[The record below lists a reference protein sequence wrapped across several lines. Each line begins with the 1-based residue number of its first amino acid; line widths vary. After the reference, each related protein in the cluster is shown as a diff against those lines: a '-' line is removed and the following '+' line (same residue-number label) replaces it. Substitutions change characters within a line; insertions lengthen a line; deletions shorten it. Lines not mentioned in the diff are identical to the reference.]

1 MENLLKGFT
10 TLVKQSE
17 EMSIIL
23 NNLDEVFQEGGM
35 TNLPGSTLTEILA
48 LRKIIDSMGMGMVP
62 PKDLER
68 FESKCQKIEIDGPA
82 GKIPLRIIVPENE
95 IRGGMLHIHGG
106 GWFCGTPEM
115 NAPQLLSWANDIGL
129 AISSVDYRLAPENPY
144 PAAPDDCEAVAS
156 GGSNMQKKTMGLIKS
171 LWVENLPVPIWQQS
185 PPFAC
190 VKGMAIN
197 LPVPNSPMAC
207 TILRTGCP
215 AVRLWMEKI

>member
-129 AISSVDYRLAPENPY
+129 AISSVDYRLAPETHTRQRLTTVRPS
-144 PAAPDDCEAVAS
+144 PLVDRIC
-156 GGSNMQKKTMGLIKS
+156 KKTMGLIKS

>member
-156 GGSNMQKKTMGLIKS
+156 GGSNMQKNYGIDKIIVGGESAGAHLAAVTTIRLRQRHGYKFAGSKLTYGLYDFTN
-171 LWVENLPVPIWQQS
+171 WLPSREIVD
-185 PPFAC
+185 
-190 VKGMAIN
+190 G
-197 LPVPNSPMAC
+197 
-207 TILRTGCP
+207 
-215 AVRLWMEKI
+215 KI